1 MLYYL
6 ELEVE
11 KGCENM
17 TELEL
22 QKIYQRA
29 GNFFLKDINFSMEKG
44 SVTALIGRSGAG
56 KSTLIRLIAQAEI
69 PEVGKILYEGR
80 EMYEDEKNI
89 RSRLSVVYDKPN
101 FNMELKAGRLAEK
114 IKKIE
119 PDFSMDMFQKYM
131 EIAQLDR
138 SMKIKQYSTGM
149 QKKYMLILALC
160 RQPELLLMD
169 EPTSAV
175 DPVSREEMLQMIRDY
190 RSRQNVTI
198 LFSTHNY
205 EDIEAIADH
214 VMLLRKGELIY
225 HQSKD
230 EVAKEFADKEQI
242 LKELGE

>member
-1 MLYYL
+1 MI
-6 ELEVE
+6 ELEV
-11 KGCENM
+11 
-17 TELEL
+17 
-22 QKIYQRA
+22 QKLYHRA
-29 GNFFLKDINFSMEKG
+29 GNFYLRDIHFSMEKG
-44 SVTALIGRSGAG
+44 SITALIGRSGAG
-56 KSTLIRLIAQAEI
+56 KSTLLRLIAQAEI

-80 EMYEDEKNI
+80 EMYEDEKTI
-89 RSRLSVVYDKPN
+89 RSKMSVVYEKPN

-114 IKKIE
+114 IRKIE
-119 PDFSMDMFQKYM
+119 AGFSMDMFRNYM
-131 EIAQLDR
+131 EIAQLDTG
-138 SMKIKQYSTGM
+138 MKIKQYSTGM

-175 DPVSREEMLQMIRDY
+175 DPVSREEMLRLIRDY
-190 RSRQNVTI
+190 RSRQDLTI

-225 HQSKD
+225 HQPKD
-230 EVAKEFADKEQI
+230 EVAKEFAHREQI